1 MKPSRI
7 STLFHTLCGTFRRC
21 ASRFPMAVAFTA
33 ALTAY
38 LLYLVAT
45 EMNNENERLLVTLGY
60 YFSVGTVLSLSLHL
74 WGEEMKRRTALAVHV
89 VAQVLL
95 AADTIFLYHSIEE
108 SSIVGIA
115 IAHVAGVLAIGL
127 SVFFLS
133 FLHERDD
140 IAVGNFAQ
148 QTVAAFVLTVAIGM
162 VMSGGLCLLLA
173 SLQQLFGMEVSH
185 RCYLYILVVCCVTLP
200 LLMFLSLLPQG
211 KQKHNCQPHPT
222 AFARNILRYLFLPLA
237 GLYLSVLYIYAAR
250 IIIRWELPN
259 GWVSWLVTALMAGI
273 IAIEAGLYSARIKYN
288 RRSDERIARWL
299 PLLTLPL
306 LILMT
311 VGIGRRFADYG
322 LTINRLYLATL
333 NAWFYFVCIGLIAG
347 RARRISWI
355 PISFSLVFLLTSS
368 LPVNYASITRNVLRN
383 EVKKALAQSKQ
394 AELPL
399 PENEYEEWLKTL
411 PRKEAKQINDKLEYL
426 SSWYG
431 TESTSD
437 MIAEGTLFYS
447 YFPAES
453 DSVEIAEEGIFY
465 DAGSYT
471 LPVPNGYRYCT
482 FLVSR
487 GTRDSLIYRVPLE
500 NKRIAPDTLCLPL
513 DTLRNYERGNSPTPP
528 VLRTRQGNVFVL
540 TSSKS
545 TYGIKE
551 DNDSTAG
558 TYPYLKV
565 EGLLYHNTEVIS
577 AKCN

>member
-7 STLFHTLCGTFRRC
+7 STLLHTLCGTFRRC

-162 VMSGGLCLLLA
+162 VMSGGLCL
-173 SLQQLFGMEVSH
+173 
-185 RCYLYILVVCCVTLP
+185 
-200 LLMFLSLLPQG
+200 
-211 KQKHNCQPHPT
+211 
-222 AFARNILRYLFLPLA
+222 
-237 GLYLSVLYIYAAR
+237 
-250 IIIRWELPN
+250 
-259 GWVSWLVTALMAGI
+259 
-273 IAIEAGLYSARIKYN
+273 
-288 RRSDERIARWL
+288 
-299 PLLTLPL
+299 
-306 LILMT
+306 
-311 VGIGRRFADYG
+311 
-322 LTINRLYLATL
+322 
-333 NAWFYFVCIGLIAG
+333 
-347 RARRISWI
+347 
-355 PISFSLVFLLTSS
+355 
-368 LPVNYASITRNVLRN
+368 
-383 EVKKALAQSKQ
+383 
-394 AELPL
+394 
-399 PENEYEEWLKTL
+399 
-411 PRKEAKQINDKLEYL
+411 
-426 SSWYG
+426 
-431 TESTSD
+431 
-437 MIAEGTLFYS
+437 
-447 YFPAES
+447 
-453 DSVEIAEEGIFY
+453 
-465 DAGSYT
+465 
-471 LPVPNGYRYCT
+471 
-482 FLVSR
+482 
-487 GTRDSLIYRVPLE
+487 
-500 NKRIAPDTLCLPL
+500 PL

-565 EGLLYHNTEVIS
+565 EGLLYHNTKVIS
-577 AKCN
+577 AKYN

>member
-7 STLFHTLCGTFRRC
+7 STLFHTLIGTFRRC
-21 ASRFPMAVAFTA
+21 ASRFPAAVAFIA
-33 ALTAY
+33 ALTGY

-45 EMNNENERLLVTLGY
+45 DMSKGNDRLWATLGY
-60 YFSVGTVLSLSLHL
+60 YFSIGTVLSLSLHL
-74 WGEEMKRRTALAVHV
+74 WGEEVKRRTALAVHV

-95 AADTIFLYHSIEE
+95 AADAIFLYHSIEE

-133 FLHERDD
+133 FLRERDD

-173 SLQQLFGMEVSH
+173 SLQQLFGVEVSH
-185 RCYLYILVVCCVTLP
+185 QCYLYILVVCSVTLP
-200 LLMFLSLLPQG
+200 LLMFLGLLPQG

-222 AFARNILRYLFLPLA
+222 AFTRNILRYLFLPLA

-250 IIIRWELPN
+250 IIISWELPN

-306 LILMT
+306 LVLMT

-368 LPVNYASITRNVLRN
+368 LPINFASITRNVLRN
-383 EVKKALAQSKQ
+383 EVKEALAQSKQ
-394 AELPL
+394 TELPL
-399 PENEYEEWLKTL
+399 PEKEYEKWLKTL

-447 YFPAES
+447 YFQAES
-453 DSVEIAEEGIFY
+453 SSVEVAEEGIFY
-465 DAGSYT
+465 DAGCYT
-471 LPVPNGYRYCT
+471 LPVPSGYHYCT
-482 FLVSR
+482 FFTGR
-487 GTRDSLIYRVPLE
+487 GTRNSQAYHIPL
-500 NKRIAPDTLCLPL
+500 KDKSIAPDTLCLPL
-513 DTLRNYERGNSPTPP
+513 DTLRKYNQSSSPTPP
-528 VLRTRQGNVFVL
+528 MLRTRQGNIFVL
-540 TSSKS
+540 TNCES
-545 TYGIKE
+545 TYGIME
-551 DNDSTAG
+551 ENDSTAFV
-558 TYPYLKV
+558 YPYLNV
-565 EGLLYHNTEVIS
+565 EGLLYHNHEVLTN
-577 AKCN
+577 K